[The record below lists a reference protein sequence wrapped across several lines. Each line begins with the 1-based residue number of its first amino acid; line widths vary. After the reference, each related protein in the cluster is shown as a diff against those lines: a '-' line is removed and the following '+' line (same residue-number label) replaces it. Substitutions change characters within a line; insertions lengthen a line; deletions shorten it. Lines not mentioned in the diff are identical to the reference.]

1 MKYYGFTLGWISGMI
16 LQVIFFPML
25 IHKNPLTNHAW
36 WVVQLTG
43 FFISILVWFYLDRKV
58 IIAYFKSIDWNVK
71 WEAIIKWW
79 QS

>member
-1 MKYYGFTLGWISGMI
+1 MKNYGISLGWLLGMI
-16 LQVIFFPML
+16 IQIIFFPML

>member
-1 MKYYGFTLGWISGMI
+1 MENYGISLGWLLGMI
-16 LQVIFFPML
+16 IQIIFFPML

-71 WEAIIKWW
+71 WEAIIKW
-79 QS
+79 